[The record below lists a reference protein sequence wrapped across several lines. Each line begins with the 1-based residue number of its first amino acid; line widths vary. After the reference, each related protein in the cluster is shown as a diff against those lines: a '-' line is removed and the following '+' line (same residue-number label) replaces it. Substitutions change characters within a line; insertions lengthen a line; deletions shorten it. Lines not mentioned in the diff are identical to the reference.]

1 MVQDVCPPA
10 HPLRPAR
17 DGQAIISAVLVL
29 AGLRCPLRIQIDI
42 VCNKQVEVA
51 VTVVVYK
58 TATGVPP
65 SRWTVLLKA
74 GLLRNIGERPV
85 SVVVVKDDSTPISH
99 DQIVISV
106 VVIISDAAPLAPSR
120 SKQSSFLRYVRKGPI
135 AVIVKQK
142 VRRLMLRRDA
152 LKSRPIHHKDVQPA
166 IVVVIEKG
174 NTTSRFLQEPALVG
188 ATAENIDCSA

>member
-1 MVQDVCPPA
+1 
-10 HPLRPAR
+10 
-17 DGQAIISAVLVL
+17 VLVL

-74 GLLRNIGERPV
+74 GLWRNIGERPV

-99 DQIVISV
+99 DQIVIS
-106 VVIISDAAPLAPSR
+106 
-120 SKQSSFLRYVRKGPI
+120 
-135 AVIVKQK
+135 
-142 VRRLMLRRDA
+142 
-152 LKSRPIHHKDVQPA
+152 